1 MYKFCGSILLLIT
14 MQNICTS
21 QELPENDECFE
32 ADNCSVCISQYRDL
46 EEYIVSS
53 RDLVDKIREAF
64 YRTGK
69 HASKFVYITYNA
81 QIGILFNQ
89 SNDTAE
95 IDFDNVDDIDANC
108 SDYQAVYIW
117 SESPLYLLGPKPL
130 FWYTL
135 FAINIPETSVT
146 IELPCLCG
154 DVYYDLLS
162 RLTYLVSKK
171 PFI

>member
-1 MYKFCGSILLLIT
+1 

-53 RDLVDKIREAF
+53 RDIVDKIREAF

-81 QIGILFNQ
+81 QIGI
-89 SNDTAE
+89 
-95 IDFDNVDDIDANC
+95 
-108 SDYQAVYIW
+108 
-117 SESPLYLLGPKPL
+117 
-130 FWYTL
+130 
-135 FAINIPETSVT
+135 
-146 IELPCLCG
+146 
-154 DVYYDLLS
+154 
-162 RLTYLVSKK
+162 
-171 PFI
+171 